1 MKNIKKSLLVLAC
14 IVLLAGCGKDV
25 KLKNGEN
32 AIVTLKDGAISSDDY
47 YKELKKANS
56 AQVLMNMIDKK
67 LLDSLYETDS
77 EEKQYVKQKVK
88 QAEAAAAKAGTTL
101 EVYLNYYYGLTSKSA
116 FEEYLSLSY
125 KRDLW
130 TNDYAKETV
139 TDKQI
144 QEYYDNEVVGDIE
157 ASHILISVDVKSD
170 ATDEEKTKAQNEALD
185 KAKEIIKKLDNGED
199 FATLA
204 KDNSKDEATAKNG
217 GSLGKVNSDD
227 VVSEVFDALKSMSD
241 GSYSKE
247 PVKSTYGYHILYRK
261 SQDKKPELDE
271 KEKTTI
277 TEKIATEI
285 ADESGFYVKALK
297 ALREKNDMKI
307 VDSNLEKSFEE
318 LMKQYESQYSSS
330 N

>member
-77 EEKQYVKQKVK
+77 EEKQYVKQQVK

-227 VVSEVFDALKSMSD
+227 VVSE
-241 GSYSKE
+241 E

-297 ALREKNDMKI
+297 ALREKNNMKI

>member
-101 EVYLNYYYGLTSKSA
+101 EVYLNYYYGLANESA
-116 FEEYLSLSY
+116 FRDYLSLTY
-125 KRDLW
+125 KRNLW
-130 TNDYAKETV
+130 VKDYAKETV
-139 TDKQI
+139 SEKQI
-144 QEYYDNEVVGDIE
+144 NEYYENETYGDIE
-157 ASHILISVDVKSD
+157 ASQILITVDTKKD
-170 ATDEEKTKAQNEALD
+170 ATDDEKKKAEQKAYD
-185 KAKEIIKKLDNGED
+185 KAKEIISKLKDGED
-199 FATLA
+199 FAKLA
-204 KDNSKDEATAKNG
+204 KEYSKDENSSSNG
-217 GSLGKVNSDD
+217 GSLGKVNTDS
-227 VVSEVFDALKSMSD
+227 VPSEVFSALLNLKD
-241 GSYSKE
+241 GSYSTS
-247 PVKSTYGYHILYRK
+247 PVKSSNGYHILYRK

-307 VDSNLEKSFEE
+307 VDSDLEKSFEE